1 MAELIGIVSSKILV
15 YILGESDAENFATNM
30 LYLLSPYF
38 ACSVFAVM
46 LVYIQVVS
54 FLLKRNFKP

>member
-30 LYLLSPYF
+30 L
-38 ACSVFAVM
+38 
-46 LVYIQVVS
+46 
-54 FLLKRNFKP
+54 